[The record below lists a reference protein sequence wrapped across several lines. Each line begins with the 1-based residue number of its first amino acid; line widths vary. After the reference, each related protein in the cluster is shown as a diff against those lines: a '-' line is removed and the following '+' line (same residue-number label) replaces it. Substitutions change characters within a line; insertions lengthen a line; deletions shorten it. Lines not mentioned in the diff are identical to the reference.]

1 MPVPVLIIFYF
12 LFPALVLYLCY
23 RFPLI
28 NKIGAVIICYV
39 IGGVLGNSGLVPA
52 AASATQ
58 SLLTDLTIAV
68 ALPLL
73 LFNMDVKAWTKLAG
87 KAVLSFAFAAA
98 AVLVVAFCA
107 VLLIKKAVPDAW
119 KLGGM
124 AVGVYTGGTPN
135 MAAIKT
141 ALRVDDSVFIVMHTY
156 DTVISFLYIFFCA
169 SAARAVFG
177 LFLRPAKN
185 TAEQSGPEPG
195 VEKSEDIAAYRG
207 IFRRPLGLGAVLA
220 VSLVIVAAG
229 LGISSLV
236 HEAYRTAAAILTI
249 TTLGI
254 VCSFIPPVRR
264 TEKTFQLGMY
274 IIYVFCTVVASMAD
288 MSVLVNI
295 NWALLG
301 FVTLCIFGSMLLHSL
316 LCKIGGIDVDTF
328 IITSVSAI
336 CSPPFVPVVASRL
349 RNKTIMLSGI
359 TTGIIGYAIGNY
371 LGISFAYLIR

>member
-1 MPVPVLIIFYF
+1 MPVLVVFYF

-23 RFPLI
+23 KFPFV

-52 AASATQ
+52 SASPAQ
-58 SLLTDLTIAV
+58 GLLTDLTVAV

-87 KAVLSFAFAAA
+87 KAILSFAFAVVSIL
-98 AVLVVAFCA
+98 AVGFCA
-107 VLLIKKAVPDAW
+107 VLLLKKNVPDAW

-156 DTVISFLYIFFCA
+156 DTVLSFIYIFFCA
-169 SAARAVFG
+169 SVARKVFG
-177 LFLRPAKN
+177 LFLRPAAEN
-185 TAEQSGPEPG
+185 TGWTGPG
-195 VEKSEDIAAYRG
+195 LSAEKSEDIAAYRG
-207 IFRRPLGLGAVLA
+207 MFSRPAALGAVL
-220 VSLVIVAAG
+220 VLSLAIVGAG
-229 LGISSLV
+229 LGISSLI
-236 HEAYRTAAAILTI
+236 HEAYKTAAAILTI

-254 VCSFIPPVRR
+254 TCSFIPFVRK

-301 FVTLCIFGSMLLHSL
+301 FVALCIFGSMILHSL
-316 LCKIGGIDVDTF
+316 LCKIGGVDADTF

-349 RNKTIMLSGI
+349 QNRTIMLSGI
-359 TTGIIGYAIGNY
+359 TTGIIGYAVGNY